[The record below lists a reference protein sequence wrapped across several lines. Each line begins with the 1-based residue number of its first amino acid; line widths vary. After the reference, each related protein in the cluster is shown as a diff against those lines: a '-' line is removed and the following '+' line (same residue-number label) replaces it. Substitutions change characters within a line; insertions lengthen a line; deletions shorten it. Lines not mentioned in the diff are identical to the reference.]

1 MKNLKNKISSLCVYR
16 RKQRMMEHAKAW
28 ETALPDPSDRYPNLI
43 FLYSEELATKNREL
57 LFQKMNSAAKH
68 NNQTLVI
75 SDCHYSRGG
84 LYVVFDEI
92 GADTENSLDIDEI
105 VERWNEQEN
114 AGT

>member
-1 MKNLKNKISSLCVYR
+1 MI
-16 RKQRMMEHAKAW
+16 EHAKAW
-28 ETALPDPSDRYPNLI
+28 ETALPDASARYPNLI

-68 NNQTLVI
+68 NHQTLVI

-92 GADTENSLDIDEI
+92 GADAEDSLDIDEI
-105 VERWNEQEN
+105 VERWNGQES
-114 AGT
+114 AGK